1 METGN
6 EQEIKIVAWINVV
19 AVEVM
24 RNSQHLNI
32 FDFRANKIFW
42 HIGYE
47 FGRRRG
53 VANVFLRTLVL
64 AIGRWNCQHLSF
76 GRPHI
81 ESYVLKKKII

>member
-1 METGN
+1 METGT

-24 RNSQHLNI
+24 SNSQHLNI

-47 FGRRRG
+47 
-53 VANVFLRTLVL
+53 V
-64 AIGRWNCQHLSF
+64 WEKQWC
-76 GRPHI
+76 
-81 ESYVLKKKII
+81 